1 MMKKI
6 LFFTFVGLLMA
17 LTSSGQ
23 TASDTLQQANDSV
36 TIGSHTEF
44 SAAAQENSVTKA
56 EGDSAYVKNDY
67 ASAIQ
72 IYEALLK
79 EGEAAEVYY
88 NLGNSYYKAGDIAKA
103 ILNYE
108 RALLI
113 QPGNADIRANLE
125 IARAKTIDK
134 VIPVPEVFFVSWTKS
149 LINCLSVDA
158 WAKVGVVCFFLLLAS
173 LYFFFFSKQIVWKK
187 IGFIAGIVFLVLVL
201 LANVFAFQQKK
212 PDFVIKTILLNIIGQ
227 HPFDLAAAFPFGHGK
242 HFANDFAVKH
252 LTPHGSFNP
261 ETAFLPDKLQL
272 FLNCQQRS
280 VFSFDKPQQVL
291 NNCVHNIQILKI
303 FV

>member
-79 EGEAAEVYY
+79 GEAAEVYY

-201 LANVFAFQQKK
+201 LANVFAFQQKNE
-212 PDFVIKTILLNIIGQ
+212 LLNRNNAI
-227 HPFDLAAAFPFGHGK
+227 
-242 HFANDFAVKH
+242 V
-252 LTPHGSFNP
+252 LTPS
-261 ETAFLPDKLQL
+261 L
-272 FLNCQQRS
+272 FILHEGRKVEIKDNSMREWKEIRLEDGKVGWVPASS
-280 VFSFDKPQQVL
+280 VEV
-291 NNCVHNIQILKI
+291 I
-303 FV
+303 

>member
-88 NLGNSYYKAGDIAKA
+88 NLGNSYYKTGDIAKA

-108 RALLI
+108 RALLL
-113 QPGNADIRANLE
+113 QPGNGDIRANLE
-125 IARAKTIDK
+125 VARAKTVDK
-134 VIPVPEVFFVSWTKS
+134 VEPIPEIFFVSWTKS
-149 LINCLSVDA
+149 LINSMSVDA
-158 WAKVGVVCFFLLLAS
+158 WAVCGVVCFILLIAS
-173 LYFFFFSKQIVWKK
+173 LYFFIFSKQVVLKK
-187 IGFIAGIVFLVLVL
+187 ASFICGIVFLIAVI
-201 LANVFAFQQKK
+201 LANVFASEQKDSLQNRDSAIVMSPSVTVRSTPSESGTSLFILHEGHK
-212 PDFVIKTILLNIIGQ
+212 VTIKDASMKGWKEIRIEDGKVGWVPSSSIEII
-227 HPFDLAAAFPFGHGK
+227 
-242 HFANDFAVKH
+242 
-252 LTPHGSFNP
+252 
-261 ETAFLPDKLQL
+261 
-272 FLNCQQRS
+272 
-280 VFSFDKPQQVL
+280 
-291 NNCVHNIQILKI
+291 
-303 FV
+303 

>member
-88 NLGNSYYKAGDIAKA
+88 NLGNSYYTAGDIAKA

-108 RALLI
+108 RA
-113 QPGNADIRANLE
+113 
-125 IARAKTIDK
+125 K
-134 VIPVPEVFFVSWTKS
+134 
-149 LINCLSVDA
+149 
-158 WAKVGVVCFFLLLAS
+158 LLAPDDEDITFNLQVANQKVVDS
-173 LYFFFFSKQIVWKK
+173 IQELPGLFIVRWW
-187 IGFIAGIVFLVLVL
+187 
-201 LANVFAFQQKK
+201 NS
-212 PDFVIKTILLNIIGQ
+212 IINSQ
-227 HPFDLAAAFPFGHGK
+227 TSP
-242 HFANDFAVKH
+242 
-252 LTPHGSFNP
+252 
-261 ETAFLPDKLQL
+261 
-272 FLNCQQRS
+272 
-280 VFSFDKPQQVL
+280 
-291 NNCVHNIQILKI
+291 
-303 FV
+303 

>member
-1 MMKKI
+1 MKKI

-23 TASDTLQQANDSV
+23 TTSDTLQQANDSV

-44 SAAAQENSVTKA
+44 SAAVQENSVTKA

-149 LINCLSVDA
+149 LINCGCLGKGRRRLFLFVACVS
-158 WAKVGVVCFFLLLAS
+158 LLLLLFQANRVEENRIYCRDS
-173 LYFFFFSKQIVWKK
+173 ISGISYISERFCFSTEK
-187 IGFIAGIVFLVLVL
+187 
-201 LANVFAFQQKK
+201 
-212 PDFVIKTILLNIIGQ
+212 
-227 HPFDLAAAFPFGHGK
+227 
-242 HFANDFAVKH
+242 
-252 LTPHGSFNP
+252 
-261 ETAFLPDKLQL
+261 
-272 FLNCQQRS
+272 
-280 VFSFDKPQQVL
+280 
-291 NNCVHNIQILKI
+291 
-303 FV
+303 